1 MGTNYSREPLDYSP
15 SGSINNPGLAITII
29 VGVLCLAVGYY
40 VGHHGLPSSVAPSGG
55 MTGNDISV
63 HFSPKG
69 GCTEAAVA
77 EIDDAHQSIEMQAY
91 SFTSKEIAS
100 ALISAAHRGVKVT
113 IITDEK
119 DLDARSKA
127 GQCAHAG
134 CTVLADGVH
143 AIAHNKIILIDGH
156 SIITGSFNFTE
167 QAESHNAENLVI
179 IHNHRDLYAEYDR
192 NFRAHAGH
200 SKPYSD
206 SMIKE
211 SKRGRLE

>member
-1 MGTNYSREPLDYSP
+1 MGNNFSREPLDYAP
-15 SGSINNPGLAITII
+15 GGSINSPGLAVMTI
-29 VGVLCLAVGYY
+29 VALVCLAAGYFL
-40 VGHHGLPSSVAPSGG
+40 GHHAPPSSLAPSAAISRE
-55 MTGNDISV
+55 DISV

-69 GCTEAAVA
+69 GCTDAAVT

-113 IITDEK
+113 IIADEK

-127 GQCAHAG
+127 GQCARAG

-143 AIAHNKIILIDGH
+143 AFAHNKIILIDGR

-167 QAESHNAENLVI
+167 QAESRNAENLVI
-179 IHNHRDLYAEYDR
+179 IHNHPDLYGAYER
-192 NFRAHAGH
+192 NFQTHARH

-206 SMIKE
+206 AMMKE
-211 SKRGRLE
+211 SKRGRIE